1 MNTAGMYKAVCRIN
15 VTIDKAIKVILIVTF
30 SVMVIAS
37 TAQILFR
44 FVLNLPLDW
53 TEELSKYM
61 FVWSTMLAC
70 ALYTRGRQHS
80 TVDLLQSF
88 LPNKPKHALQL
99 VVDIGCIFF
108 YVIFIT
114 GGIALTVITMNRLT
128 PATRIPMGLMYLSV
142 PVSGVLMIMMTIENI
157 LQDWLEGETR

>member
-1 MNTAGMYKAVCRIN
+1 MNAPGMYAAVRRLN
-15 VTIDKAIKVILIVTF
+15 TTIDKGIKIVLIAAF
-30 SVMVIAS
+30 SLMVIAS

-70 ALYTRGRQHS
+70 AMYTRNRQHS
-80 TVDLLQSF
+80 TVDLVQSL
-88 LPNKPKHALQL
+88 LPDKPKRLLQL

-108 YVIFIT
+108 YIIFIA
-114 GGIALTVITMNRLT
+114 GGCVLTVITMNRLT
-128 PATRIPMGLMYLSV
+128 PATQVPMGLMYLSV
-142 PVSGVLMIMMTIENI
+142 PVSGVLMIMMTVENI
-157 LQDWLEGETR
+157 LRDWQEGKTQ